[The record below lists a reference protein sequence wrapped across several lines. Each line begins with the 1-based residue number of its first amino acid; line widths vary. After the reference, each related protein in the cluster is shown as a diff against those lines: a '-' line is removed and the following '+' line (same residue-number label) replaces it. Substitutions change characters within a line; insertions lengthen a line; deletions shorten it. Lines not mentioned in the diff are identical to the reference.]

1 MYACCRYK
9 GCENISPSLAPSH
22 QGRESSLALRERV
35 RGFLIKNMK
44 NTVKIIEVLRNR
56 NFLKL
61 WIGQIVS
68 ALGDRFH
75 QMALL
80 GLIMKKG
87 GNVGEELSKITFWSV
102 LPFFLFSLFS
112 GVLSDRWSRKNIL
125 IGSDMARVL
134 LVCAIPWIIR
144 DSSYIAPAYPVI
156 FVIGIFTCL
165 FSPAKFSIIPN
176 IVEDRHLLA
185 GNSLIS
191 SSALLSVLAG
201 TAIGCVVFDSIGF
214 KPSMYFDAFTYLFSA
229 GTIWKLTVKE
239 RERPVIKGITVVLS
253 DIKEGMKYMYHDAR
267 LMILISFGAI
277 FWLVGISFYVVLSD
291 FAGKIWGFTSLTP
304 LGLIFTL
311 LGGGLL
317 IGAIVVGKYGDWVK
331 RNILYTGSIWIMALG
346 IMAFALVQ
354 SYMAASGIIFFIGIA
369 GGAFLAPINADIQKI
384 VPDELRGRT
393 FACKDIF
400 VNAAMVTPVLLIG
413 KLTTFISVRALMLYL
428 GVGIFLIGILVAI
441 KSIKLNIIEP
451 QPKNPSLSPLR
462 KGKRKGY

>member
-1 MYACCRYK
+1 MCACCKRK
-9 GCENISPSLAPSH
+9 GCKIYTILAPSVK
-22 QGRESSLALRERV
+22 GGKVPSSLVRMFRV
-35 RGFLIKNMK
+35 RGFLIKSMK
-44 NTVKIIEVLRNR
+44 NTVKITEVLRNR

-112 GVLSDRWSRKNIL
+112 GVLSDRWSRKSIL
-125 IGSDMARVL
+125 IGSDLARVL
-134 LVCAIPWIIR
+134 LVCAIPWIIH
-144 DSSYIAPAYPVI
+144 DSTYITPAYPVI

-176 IVEDRHLLA
+176 IVEERHLLA

-229 GTIWKLTVKE
+229 GAIWKLTVKE
-239 RERPVIKGITVVLS
+239 KERPEIKGITVVLS
-253 DIKEGMKYMYHDAR
+253 DIKEGMKYMYQDAS
-267 LMILISFGAI
+267 LLILISFGAI
-277 FWLVGISFYVVLSD
+277 FWLVGISFYVVISD
-291 FAGKIWGFTSLTP
+291 FAGKVWGFTSLTP

-317 IGAIVVGKYGDWVK
+317 VGAIMVGKYGDWVK
-331 RNILYTGSIWIMALG
+331 RNILYTGSIWIMACG
-346 IMAFALVQ
+346 IMIFALVQ
-354 SYMAASGIIFFIGIA
+354 SYMAASGIIFFIGMA

-413 KLTTFISVRALMLYL
+413 KLTTFISVRELMLYL
-428 GVGIFLIGILVAI
+428 GAGIFLIGIPVAW
-441 KSIKLNIIEP
+441 KSIKLNTIGL
-451 QPKNPSLSPLR
+451 QPNNGEK
-462 KGKRKGY
+462 